1 MERVKNLEHTEGPLN
16 NISLM
21 ASMINV
27 QTREAPACFMYGRCA
42 VESLARDKLKDRQR
56 GKRIG
61 KYNGKT
67 PQSVGSALKRP
78 GFILSLYSR
87 LRILILQLQ
96 RRQRHRNEWSSLD
109 RLQ

>member
-1 MERVKNLEHTEGPLN
+1 MERVENLAHTKDPLT

-27 QTREAPACFMYGRCA
+27 QTREAAVCFMYGRCA
-42 VESLARDKLKDRQR
+42 VESLARDKLEDKQR
-56 GKRIG
+56 GKRIGKG

-67 PQSVGSALKRP
+67 PQSVDSALKRP

-87 LRILILQLQ
+87 LRILILQL
-96 RRQRHRNEWSSLD
+96 
-109 RLQ
+109 